1 MNKKNIIIGIAG
13 PTNSGK
19 SSLLNNIIGEK
30 LSIVTHKAQ
39 TTRSGLRGLKVINDT
54 QMVFIDTPGIFD
66 AKTKFEKSMLENAF
80 NILDDVDLIF
90 LIIDCKKSL
99 ETLDKKFLEKI
110 KYLKTKTF
118 LVLNKIDLIH
128 RSDLLEKVK
137 KYNDFIKFKETFLI
151 SAINGDGVESLVN
164 SANKEAAAGP
174 WLYPEDQIADTSMSL
189 VASEI
194 TREKIFL
201 FVHEE
206 VPYLSTVT
214 TDTWKTNKNK
224 SITIEQTIFVGR
236 KNHVGIILGRGGKM
250 IKSIGISSR
259 IDLEKI
265 VEQKVNL
272 KINVKFKKDWVNE
285 EEYYQNIGLNFSEN
299 KEK

>member
-1 MNKKNIIIGIAG
+1 MSKKNIIIGIAG

-39 TTRSGLRGLKVINDT
+39 TTRSGLRGLKVIDDT

-90 LIIDCKKSL
+90 LLIDCNKSL
-99 ETLDKKFLEKI
+99 EKLDKKFLEKI
-110 KYLKTKTF
+110 KHLKAK
-118 LVLNKIDLIH
+118 
-128 RSDLLEKVK
+128 
-137 KYNDFIKFKETFLI
+137 TFLI
-151 SAINGDGVESLVN
+151 SAINGDGVESLIN
-164 SANKEAAAGP
+164 LANKEATVGP

-189 VASEI
+189 LASEI

-250 IKSIGISSR
+250 IKSIGMSSR

-272 KINVKFKKDWVNE
+272 KINVKFKKDWANE
-285 EEYYQNIGLNFSEN
+285 EEYYQNIGLNFLGN
-299 KEK
+299 KEI

>member
-1 MNKKNIIIGIAG
+1 
-13 PTNSGK
+13 
-19 SSLLNNIIGEK
+19 
-30 LSIVTHKAQ
+30 
-39 TTRSGLRGLKVINDT
+39 
-54 QMVFIDTPGIFD
+54 
-66 AKTKFEKSMLENAF
+66 
-80 NILDDVDLIF
+80 
-90 LIIDCKKSL
+90 
-99 ETLDKKFLEKI
+99 
-110 KYLKTKTF
+110 
-118 LVLNKIDLIH
+118 
-128 RSDLLEKVK
+128 
-137 KYNDFIKFKETFLI
+137 
-151 SAINGDGVESLVN
+151 
-164 SANKEAAAGP
+164 
-174 WLYPEDQIADTSMSL
+174 MSL

-206 VPYLSTVT
+206 VPYCSTVT

-250 IKSIGISSR
+250 IKSIGMSSR

-285 EEYYQNIGLNFSEN
+285 EEYYQNIGLNFSGN

>member
-1 MNKKNIIIGIAG
+1 MSKKNIIIGIAG

-39 TTRSGLRGLKVINDT
+39 TTRSGLRGLKVIDDT

-90 LIIDCKKSL
+90 LLIDCNKSL
-99 ETLDKKFLEKI
+99 EKLDKKFLEKI
-110 KYLKTKTF
+110 KYLKAKTF

-128 RSDLLEKVK
+128 RSELLEKVK

-151 SAINGDGVESLVN
+151 SAINGDGVESLIN
-164 SANKEAAAGP
+164 LANKEASIGP

-206 VPYLSTVT
+206 VPYCSTVT

-250 IKSIGISSR
+250 IKAIGMSSR